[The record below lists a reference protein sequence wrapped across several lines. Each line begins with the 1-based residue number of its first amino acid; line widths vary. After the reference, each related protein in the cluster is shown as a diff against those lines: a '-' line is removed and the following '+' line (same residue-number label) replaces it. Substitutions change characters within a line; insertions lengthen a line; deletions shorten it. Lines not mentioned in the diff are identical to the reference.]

1 MQYSTHKPALIKQYA
16 RFVLVLFVFSLLN
29 ILLQAP
35 AHAGMKMHM
44 QGLTVFDTSDCYCPP
59 VVCDSVL
66 SVDSQTLDGA
76 VSIAAKDG
84 ALYSLIEVL
93 DQNSGQL
100 NQSQHTKRLFLNV
113 SQAEPP
119 ALLINTLL
127 LI

>member
-1 MQYSTHKPALIKQYA
+1 MQYSTHKPTLIRQYA
-16 RFVLVLFVFSLLN
+16 KFVLVLFVFSLLN

-59 VVCDSVL
+59 IVCDSVL
-66 SVDSQTLDGA
+66 SVDNQTLDGVA
-76 VSIAAKDG
+76 SIPLKDS
-84 ALYSLIEVL
+84 ALYNLIEVL

-100 NQSQHTKRLFLNV
+100 NQTQHTKRLFLNV
-113 SQAEPP
+113 SQAAPP